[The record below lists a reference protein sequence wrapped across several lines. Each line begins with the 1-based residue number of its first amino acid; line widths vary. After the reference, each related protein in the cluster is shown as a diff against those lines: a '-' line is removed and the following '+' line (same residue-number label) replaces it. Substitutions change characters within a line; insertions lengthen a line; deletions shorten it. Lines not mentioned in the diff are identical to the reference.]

1 MAIDT
6 GGRRSEAAVPMS
18 PRSSGPA
25 AKAVRWLGN
34 RSGALIL
41 VAVIVVIWQLAVVA
55 FDVPGYLLPPPSGII
70 TTFTDALTS
79 GLLLRHTWVTL
90 QEVLG
95 GFAIAVVAAFA
106 LAFAV
111 TRWGWVER
119 SVLPLIFALQS
130 VPKVALAP
138 LILTW
143 FGFGLS
149 SKVVTTG
156 LVAFFPIVV
165 NLITGL
171 QSADRERVDMFKAL
185 GASDWTIFR
194 KLRLPNA
201 MPYIFAGLDIAVV
214 FCIIGA
220 IVAEF
225 VGSQA
230 GLGYLIQAS
239 AINLDVSMTFAV
251 LIVLSAMGMLLHAIV
266 TAVSRR
272 VVFWQGKG
280 FEALAGS

>member
-1 MAIDT
+1 MSTDVGTPSPVADDAEAPRP
-6 GGRRSEAAVPMS
+6 GRMRRAVATLGS
-18 PRSSGPA
+18 RGSS
-25 AKAVRWLGN
+25 
-34 RSGALIL
+34 IL
-41 VAVIVVIWQLAVVA
+41 LVVIILAVWQFVVEV
-55 FDVPGYLLPPPSGII
+55 FDVPSYLLPAPSTILVTLVDG
-70 TTFTDALTS
+70 LTS

-90 QEVLG
+90 QEILG
-95 GFAIAVVAAFA
+95 GFAIAVACAFL

-111 TRWGWVER
+111 TKWRWVER
-119 SVLPLIFALQS
+119 AVLPLIFALQS

-143 FGFGLS
+143 FGFGIT

-156 LVAFFPIVV
+156 LVAFFPLVV

-171 QSADRERVDMFKAL
+171 QSADRDRVDMFRAL
-185 GASDWTIFR
+185 GATEWTIFR

-201 MPYIFAGLDIAVV
+201 MPYVFAGLDIAVI

-251 LIVLSAMGMLLHAIV
+251 LVILSALGMILHAIV
-266 TAVSRR
+266 TFFARR
-272 VVFWQGKG
+272 VVFWQGRG
-280 FEALAGS
+280 FEAISGQ